1 MKDNNL
7 EINEINPASPDFRT
21 DLADKIADLAPEA
34 VADGKIDFEKL
45 KELLSDDV
53 SNASERFGLFWPGK
67 KNAIRQAQTPT
78 TATLKPDFENSKDW
92 DNTENVFIE
101 GDNLEVL
108 KILQNHYYGKIKMIY
123 IDPPYN
129 TGKDF
134 VYKDNFRDGIKT
146 YKEWTQQIDEDG
158 KALSSNADTDG
169 RYHSNWLNMMYPR
182 LKLARNLL
190 TQDGVMFISIDEH
203 EAFNLKKLSDE
214 IFGERNSIAQIAVYS
229 NPRGRQSSEY
239 IAASHEYVFVYA
251 KNKSSAG
258 IKGEPLSDSQTA
270 EFSKIDEAGRRYR
283 EIGLRLRGGRA
294 TATESPTLHYPL
306 FVDPETSEISTEQ
319 SHKNNRIEVL
329 PFFSNG
335 TAGTWRWSR
344 KKVEA
349 EKDALTA
356 RLVHGKDGIKRW
368 DIFQKDYLT
377 EEKRRKLKSLWLE
390 KEINYDRAKDDFK
403 HIGMDS
409 TFDYAKPLYLLEKI
423 LSVATSPGDTVL
435 DFFAGS
441 GSFAHAVL
449 QLNANDGGNR
459 KHIQVQIPEPTP
471 ANSEA
476 RKSGYKTIT
485 EISQERLRRAGEK
498 IKLEST
504 GKLAHGDHPLDIG
517 FRAYKLSDTNFVK
530 WNFSSTMTE
539 DELKQGLFEL
549 EDSSNDHAR
558 TANLFT
564 ELLLK
569 QGLSL
574 TERISQT
581 EIAGLKLHAI
591 IDHNEDFAMLAY
603 LDEHTPPS
611 LSQLREIIESKPTRF
626 VMLEDGFAGSD
637 ELKTNLVQTCKTNNV
652 ELWTA

>member
-45 KELLSDDV
+45 RELLSDDV

-92 DNTENVFIE
+92 DNTQNVFIE

-146 YKEWTQQIDEDG
+146 YKEWTQQVGEDG

-190 TQDGVMFISIDEH
+190 TQDGLIFISINESEID
-203 EAFNLKKLSDE
+203 NLQKVIKE
-214 IFGERNSIAQIAVYS
+214 IFGEHNMIATLIWKNKKGGGNDSKYIATEH
-229 NPRGRQSSEY
+229 EY
-239 IAASHEYVFVYA
+239 IVTVAKDNKCLPKLFIPHSAEYLKRYKENDTKGRFYWDTFRR
-251 KNKSSAG
+251 KSG
-258 IKGEPLSDSQTA
+258 KQYYPITA
-270 EFSKIDEAGRRYR
+270 PDGSILEYDELG
-283 EIGLRLRGGRA
+283 
-294 TATESPTLHYPL
+294 
-306 FVDPETSEISTEQ
+306 
-319 SHKNNRIEVL
+319 NRISWLRSKARFKKDLQDGEVKFTRKSPGSWSVHFKQREPEGKKPRSL
-329 PFFSNG
+329 LTDYG
-335 TAGTWRWSR
+335 TTGSGSDEILQLFRRTIFDNPKPTTLISH
-344 KKVEA
+344 
-349 EKDALTA
+349 
-356 RLVHGKDGIKRW
+356 LV
-368 DIFQKDYLT
+368 
-377 EEKRRKLKSLWLE
+377 
-390 KEINYDRAKDDFK
+390 A
-403 HIGMDS
+403 
-409 TFDYAKPLYLLEKI
+409 
-423 LSVATSPGDTVL
+423 VATKQHDTIL
-435 DFFAGS
+435 DFFS
-441 GSFAHAVL
+441 GSASTAHAVML
-449 QLNANDGGNR
+449 MNAQDGGNR
-459 KHIQVQIPEPTP
+459 KHIQVQIPEPVSVSLET
-471 ANSEA
+471 NGINY
-476 RKSGYKTIT
+476 RTIAD
-485 EISQERLRRAGEK
+485 ISRERIRRAGAK
-498 IKLEST
+498 IESDYST
-504 GKLAHGDHPLDIG
+504 ELSHRFHPLDSG

-530 WNFSSTMTE
+530 WNFSSNMTE

-549 EDSSNDHAR
+549 EDSSNDHTH

-574 TERISQT
+574 TERVSQT

-591 IDHNEDFAMLAY
+591 IDGNGDFAMLAY

-611 LSQLREIIESKPTRF
+611 LGQLREIIENKPTRF
-626 VMLEDGFAGSD
+626 VMLEDGFGASD
-637 ELKTNLVQTCKTNNV
+637 ELKTNLVQICKTNNV

>member
-1 MKDNNL
+1 MEDNNL

-45 KELLSDDV
+45 RELLSDDV

-146 YKEWTQQIDEDG
+146 YKEWTQQVDEDG

-190 TQDGVMFISIDEH
+190 ASDGLIAVSIDEN
-203 EAFNLKKLSDE
+203 EYSNLKKLLDE
-214 IFGERNSIAQIAVYS
+214 IFGEINYRNTLVVRRRVKSLNSQFTQKGLNSFNVGTESVLIYSRSKQAVLAPLRVSKKNAPNKGRWDVFWSGADRPTMRYELLGFTPTSGQWRNSKAV
-229 NPRGRQSSEY
+229 
-239 IAASHEYVFVYA
+239 
-251 KNKSSAG
+251 
-258 IKGEPLSDSQTA
+258 
-270 EFSKIDEAGRRYR
+270 
-283 EIGLRLRGGRA
+283 
-294 TATESPTLHYPL
+294 
-306 FVDPETSEISTEQ
+306 
-319 SHKNNRIEVL
+319 
-329 PFFSNG
+329 
-335 TAGTWRWSR
+335 
-344 KKVEA
+344 
-349 EKDALTA
+349 ALTA
-356 RLVHGKDGIKRW
+356 VKNYETFLRNHTSESLEEYSARTGITKFIRRNPDGKGKNGGVQHWVAPSSTMLRS
-368 DIFQKDYLT
+368 
-377 EEKRRKLKSLWLE
+377 SLWTDLE
-390 KEINYDRAKDDFK
+390 VSQINKEIELPFENPKNR
-403 HIGMDS
+403 
-409 TFDYAKPLYLLEKI
+409 PLIQEI
-423 LSVATSPGDTVL
+423 LKLVETDTGDIIL
-435 DFFAGS
+435 DFFS
-441 GSFAHAVL
+441 GSSTTAHAVM
-449 QLNANDGGNR
+449 QLNAEDGKNR
-459 KHIQVQIPEPTP
+459 NHIQIQLPEPVENIP
-471 ANSEA
+471 GIDSL
-476 RKSGYKTIT
+476 RFKTLAD
-485 EISQERLRRAGEK
+485 ISRTRIKLSGEK
-498 IKLEST
+498 IEQDFADP
-504 GKLAHGDHPLDIG
+504 LATRTTPLDTG

-530 WNFSSTMTE
+530 WNFSSNMTE
-539 DELKQGLFEL
+539 DELNQGLFEL

-558 TANLFT
+558 IADLFT

-591 IDHNEDFAMLAY
+591 IDDNGDFAMLAY

-611 LSQLREIIESKPTRF
+611 LSQLREIIKTKPTRF
-626 VMLEDGFAGSD
+626 VMLEDGFGGSD
-637 ELKTNLVQTCKTNNV
+637 ELKTNLVQICKTNNV